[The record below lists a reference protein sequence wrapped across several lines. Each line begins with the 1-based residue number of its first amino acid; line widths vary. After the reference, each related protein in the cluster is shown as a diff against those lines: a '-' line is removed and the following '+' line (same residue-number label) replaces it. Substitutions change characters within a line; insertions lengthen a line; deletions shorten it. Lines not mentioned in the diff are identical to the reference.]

1 MRHTTIGGH
10 RYTFNSLPTLLAHA
24 TPARSGDRLAGIAA
38 PSEEARVAAQIA
50 LADLPLTTFLNEP
63 VVPYKS
69 DEVTRLII
77 NSHNTHAFAPISHL
91 TVGGP
96 RLAALRRRHHRI
108 PGRARPGPH
117 ARNGR
122 GGQ

>member
-10 RYTFNSLPTLLAHA
+10 RYTFDSLPTLLAHA

-63 VVPYKS
+63 VVPYQNR
-69 DEVTRLII
+69 TR
-77 NSHNTHAFAPISHL
+77 SPASSSTRTTRTPS
-91 TVGGP
+91 
-96 RLAALRRRHHRI
+96 RRSPTSPSVVSAI
-108 PGRARPGPH
+108 GCFPTTPPP
-117 ARNGR
+117 NP
-122 GGQ
+122 